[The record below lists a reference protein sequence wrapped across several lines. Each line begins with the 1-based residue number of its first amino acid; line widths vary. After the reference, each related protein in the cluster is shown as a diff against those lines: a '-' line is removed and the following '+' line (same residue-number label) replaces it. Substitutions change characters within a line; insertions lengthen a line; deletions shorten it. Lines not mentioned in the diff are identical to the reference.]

1 MLNNTIAE
9 RGSLSLL
16 RNDSTA
22 EIAADVISQLGDVA
36 IRRSMA
42 KAVRN
47 AVGERGD
54 SEDIV
59 SEALVRAIEHADS
72 YDWSKGS
79 IVSWACRIAANT
91 ARNWVKACRNSRVH
105 VSAVTGEDESEES
118 IFESMPG
125 ADGREVVGRR
135 AEMAAI
141 AANMA
146 KLDADTQ
153 TVLDAMVGG
162 MGQCEAGKLVGW
174 SPATT
179 TRRVRAA
186 MAALADAI

>member
-1 MLNNTIAE
+1 MLNDFTT
-9 RGSLSLL
+9 RGSLSLV

-22 EIAADVISQLGDVA
+22 EIAADVISQLGA
-36 IRRSMA
+36 PGMRRAML

-47 AVGERGD
+47 AVGVQGEC
-54 SEDIV
+54 EDIV
-59 SEALVRAIEHADS
+59 SEALLKAIEHADS

-79 IVSWACRIAANT
+79 VISWVCRIAANT
-91 ARNWVKACRNSRVH
+91 ARNWVKAARNARVH
-105 VSAVTGEDESEES
+105 TSAVTGEDESEES
-118 IFESMPG
+118 IFENMPG
-125 ADGREVVGRR
+125 ADGREVVSRR

-141 AANMA
+141 AAGMA

-153 TVLDAMVGG
+153 TVLDAMTGG

-186 MAALADAI
+186 MAVLADAI